1 MTFDWSEYLNLAQEL
16 AGDAASSPNEEAKL
30 RSSVSR
36 AYYAAFCKARNHLR
50 DIDGNRI
57 LSVDPPKVNVHTY
70 VRNQFKNRSD
80 KSRKKIGNDLNRLR
94 LRRNKADYED
104 AVPGLSQLTTA
115 SLKATHAVISA
126 LNTL

>member
-16 AGDAASSPNEEAKL
+16 AGDAVSSPNEEAKL

-36 AYYAAFCKARNHLR
+36 AYYAPFCKARNHLR
-50 DIDGNRI
+50 DIDGDQI

-70 VRNQFKNRSD
+70 VRNQFKNSSD
-80 KSRKKIGNDLNRLR
+80 KSRKKMGTDLNRLR
-94 LRRNKADYED
+94 LRRNKADYKD
-104 AVPGLSQLTTA
+104 VVSGLSQLSTV
-115 SLKATHAVISA
+115 SLKTTYDIISA